1 MVNPEST
8 PTLVIKNVSKKF
20 PGVEA
25 LKNIT
30 LDIYSGEVH
39 AVLGENGAG
48 KSTLMK
54 ILGGIIP
61 RDSGEI
67 LLENKSLRLENPRLA
82 LQAGIALVHQD
93 LSLLPYLSVAE
104 NIFLGRWPKKGI
116 SVDWEKMN
124 ESTNQLLNRFQVKVD
139 PRALVGTLSVAEQQ
153 LIEILKAISHSHV
166 KILLLDEPTS
176 ALSGEEIN
184 RLFQILKEIKNEG
197 KSIIFI
203 SHKIDEAVKISN
215 RITVLKDGEKVI
227 TDTKPNLDEQTIIY
241 HMTGKY
247 INLKN
252 FHHTPPTK
260 EKTIALSLE
269 EIGTKFYKKKISLNI
284 YQGEILVVFGLMGSG
299 KTTLARGLFGFET
312 LEGTIRLFGNPVTIN
327 HPKIAIQLGIGYI
340 PEDRRFGLIYEL
352 PVYANITLAILKKMI
367 RNGVLQI
374 KKEHEVAKHYVQ
386 ALRIKPPNI
395 FREILYLSGGNQQK
409 VLLARWLA
417 REPKILI
424 MDEPTR
430 GIDVGAKFEIRN
442 FVKGMVQKGLT
453 VIYITS
459 DPLEAIEMGDRIVVL
474 RNGQIVTTFNNP
486 LGLDKSE
493 ILAAASGVHYGR
505 ENDG

>member
-1 MVNPEST
+1 MVNPEPT
-8 PTLVIKNVSKKF
+8 PSLVIKNVSKKF

-25 LKNIT
+25 LKNIN
-30 LDIYSGEVH
+30 LDIYYGEIH
-39 AVLGENGAG
+39 AILGENGAG

-54 ILGGIIP
+54 ILVGIIP

-67 LLENKSLRLENPRLA
+67 LLENISLHLENPRLA

-93 LSLLPYLSVAE
+93 LSLLLYLSVAE

-116 SVDWEKMN
+116 SIDWESMI
-124 ESTNQLLNRFQVKVD
+124 ETTNQLLNRFQVKVD

-184 RLFQILKEIKNEG
+184 RLFQILLEIKSEG

-203 SHKIDEAVKISN
+203 SHKIDEAVKISD

-227 TDTKPNLDEQTIIY
+227 TDTKLNLDEKTIIY

-247 INLKN
+247 IDLDN
-252 FHHTPPTK
+252 FRHTPPVK
-260 EKTIALSLE
+260 EKNIALSLE
-269 EIGTKFYKKKISLNI
+269 EVGTKFYKKKISLNI

-312 LEGTIRLFGNPVTIN
+312 LEGTIRLFGNPVIIN
-327 HPKIAIQLGIGYI
+327 HPKIAIHLGIGYI

-374 KKEHEVAKHYVQ
+374 KKEHEVAKHYVH
-386 ALRIKPPNI
+386 ALQIKPPNI

-442 FVKGMVQKGLT
+442 FVKEMVREGLT

-505 ENDG
+505 EK

>member
-1 MVNPEST
+1 MVNHEPS
-8 PTLVIKNVSKKF
+8 PSLVIKNVSKKF

-25 LKNIT
+25 LKNID
-30 LDIYSGEVH
+30 LEIYPGEIH

-61 RDSGEI
+61 RDSGDI
-67 LLENKSLRLENPRLA
+67 LLENKNLHLENPRVA

-93 LSLLPYLSVAE
+93 LSLLSYLTIAE

-116 SVDWEKMN
+116 SIDWERMI
-124 ESTNQLLNRFQVKVD
+124 EETSMLLKRFQVKVD
-139 PRALVGTLSVAEQQ
+139 PKAIVGTLSVAEQQ

-184 RLFQILKEIKNEG
+184 RLFQILFEIKNEG

-203 SHKIDEAVKISN
+203 SHKIDEAVKISD
-215 RITVLKDGEKVI
+215 RISVLKDGEKVI
-227 TDTKPNLDEQTIIY
+227 TDTKQNLDEKTIIY

-247 INLKN
+247 LNLEN
-252 FHHTPPTK
+252 FHHTPPSK

-269 EIGTKFYKKKISLNI
+269 EVRTKFYKKKINLNI
-284 YQGEILVVFGLMGSG
+284 YQGEILVIFGLMGSG
-299 KTTLARGLFGFET
+299 KTTLARGLFGFEN
-312 LEGTIRLFGNPVTIN
+312 LEGSIRLFGNPVTIN
-327 HPKIAIQLGIGYI
+327 NPTNAIQLGIGYI
-340 PEDRRFGLIYEL
+340 PEDRRFGLVYEL
-352 PVYANITLAILKKMI
+352 PVYANITLAILKKMV
-367 RNGVLQI
+367 RNGILQI
-374 KKEHEVAKHYVQ
+374 KKEHEIAHHYVH
-386 ALRIKPPNI
+386 ALQIKPPNI
-395 FREILYLSGGNQQK
+395 FREILFLSGGNQQK

-442 FVKGMVQKGLT
+442 FVKEMVRKGLT
-453 VIYITS
+453 IIYITS
-459 DPLEAIEMGDRIVVL
+459 DPLEAIEMGDRIVIL
-474 RNGQIVTTFNNP
+474 RNGEIVTTFNNP
-486 LGLDKSE
+486 QGLDKSE

-505 ENDG
+505 ENDE